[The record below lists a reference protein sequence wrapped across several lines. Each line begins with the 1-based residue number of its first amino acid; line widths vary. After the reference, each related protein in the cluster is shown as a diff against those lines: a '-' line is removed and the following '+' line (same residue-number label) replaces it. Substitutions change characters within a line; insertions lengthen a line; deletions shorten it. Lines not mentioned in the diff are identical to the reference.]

1 LRIDSSGNVGIST
14 AYVIKKV
21 VGPDKKVQYYIE
33 GAGHPI
39 TNKVDNLKDAE
50 KMLKKQIE
58 FGDGRFR
65 NYWHLLK

>member
-1 LRIDSSGNVGIST
+1 MPDV
-14 AYVIKKV
+14 YVIKEV

-39 TNKVDNLKDAE
+39 TNKVDNIKDAE
-50 KMLKKQIE
+50 QMLKRQIE

-65 NYWHLLK
+65 NYWHLLIPPI